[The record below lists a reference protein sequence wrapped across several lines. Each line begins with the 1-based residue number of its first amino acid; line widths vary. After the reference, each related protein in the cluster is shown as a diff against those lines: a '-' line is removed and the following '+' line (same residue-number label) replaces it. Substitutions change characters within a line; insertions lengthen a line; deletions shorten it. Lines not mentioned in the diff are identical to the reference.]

1 MAALGEYLVFSKEM
15 PARAIVNIGAEYQLD
30 RLSFGF
36 NVRNLF
42 NTRYY
47 RSGMNTSLVPQ
58 KGCWFIFDVA
68 YKF

>member
-1 MAALGEYLVFSKEM
+1 M

-30 RLSFGF
+30 RLSIGF